1 MDLVI
6 NIPDTEA
13 PFFMELLRKFDFVK
27 VKQTESTQVL
37 DGLERS
43 LKQMKSMREGKLS
56 KPSISELFDNE

>member
-13 PFFMELLRKFDFVK
+13 PFFMELLKKFDFVK
-27 VKQTESTQVL
+27 VKQTENMQIL
-37 DGLERS
+37 EGLESS

-56 KPSISELFDNE
+56 KPFIIKQF

>member
-13 PFFMELLRKFDFVK
+13 PFFMELLKKFDFVK
-27 VKQTESTQVL
+27 VKQTENTQVL

-43 LKQMKSMREGKLS
+43 LKQMKSMREGKLR